1 LDLELRG
8 RYSKGREKL
17 SHQCESPVNPDGK
30 FYHIDCNPGDVA
42 PYILAC
48 ANPGRAHLM
57 ADFLEEKELKGRN
70 REYVVFTGSY
80 KGIPVSVIGTGIGA
94 PATAIAV
101 VEAAQ
106 CQPNATFIRVG
117 TCGALQPGI
126 EVGDLIIT
134 DECIRE
140 ENTTSHYA
148 DPDLAVRASPHVLS
162 ALEQAAQELH
172 FRYHKGTTCT
182 TSDFYS
188 GQGRR
193 MDGFPIRDAD
203 KIERLRALGVLN
215 FEMEMSVFLTLAAV
229 SSYKLRAGG
238 VTVVFCNRIDGTWSS
253 SEDYEARCLKTAL
266 KAVEILHTYDTGR

>member
-1 LDLELRG
+1 LSYQCDL
-8 RYSKGREKL
+8 
-17 SHQCESPVNPDGK
+17 PINPEGK
-30 FYHIDCNPGDVA
+30 FYHIDCCPGDIA

-48 ANPGRAHLM
+48 ANPGRAHLI
-57 ADFLEEKELKGRN
+57 ADFLQEKELKGKN

-80 KGIPVSVIGTGIGA
+80 KGIPVSVMGTGIGA

-106 CQPNATFIRVG
+106 CQPNATFIRIG

-126 EVGDLIIT
+126 GPGDLILT

-148 DPDLAVRASPHVLS
+148 EPDLTVRAHPEVLS
-162 ALEQAAQELH
+162 ALEKAAKELR

-188 GQGRR
+188 GQGRII
-193 MDGFPIRDAD
+193 DGFPMRDEG
-203 KIERLRALGVLN
+203 KIQRLSALGVLN

-238 VTVVFCNRIDGTWSS
+238 VTVVFCNRIEETWFS
-253 SEDYEARCLKTAL
+253 SEEYETRCLETAL
-266 KAVEILHTYDTGR
+266 KAVEILYASDTAGR

>member
-1 LDLELRG
+1 MTRECDLPVTDEG
-8 RYSKGREKL
+8 R
-17 SHQCESPVNPDGK
+17 
-30 FYHIDCNPGDVA
+30 FYHIGCRRGDLA

-48 ANPGRAHLM
+48 ANPGRAHTM
-57 ADFLEEKELKGRN
+57 ADFLEQKELKGSN
-70 REYVVFTGSY
+70 REYVVYTGSY
-80 KGIPVSVIGTGIGA
+80 KGVPLSIMGTGIGA

-126 EVGDLIIT
+126 GLGDLILT

-140 ENTTSHYA
+140 ENTTHHYA
-148 DPDLAVRASPHVLS
+148 DPDLVVRSHPVVLG
-162 ALEQAAQELH
+162 ALERAAKELGVP
-172 FRYHKGTTCT
+172 YHKGTTCT

-188 GQGRR
+188 GQGRKIE
-193 MDGFPIRDAD
+193 GFPIREAD

-229 SSYKLRAGG
+229 SSYRLRAGG
-238 VTVVFCNRIDGTWSS
+238 VTAVLCNRIAGTWSA
-253 SEDYEARCLKTAL
+253 SENYELQCVLVAL
-266 KAVEILHTYDTGR
+266 RAVEILYGGDMAC